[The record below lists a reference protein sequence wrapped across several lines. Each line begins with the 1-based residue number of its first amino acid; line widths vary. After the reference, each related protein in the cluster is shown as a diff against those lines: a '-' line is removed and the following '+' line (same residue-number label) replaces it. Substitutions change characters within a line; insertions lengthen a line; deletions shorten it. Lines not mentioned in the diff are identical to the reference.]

1 MKNLYEPNTFL
12 SLIQLCDYFG
22 LQLLTTASLLSLS
35 LSLSLALFLSHDDDS
50 VSILGHSCLQLREI
64 VLVAL
69 TPSQESASLW
79 QKIRNTQINDFLII

>member
-35 LSLSLALFLSHDDDS
+35 LSHSLSFSLMTMIPYLFWATLAYN
-50 VSILGHSCLQLREI
+50 C
-64 VLVAL
+64 A
-69 TPSQESASLW
+69 
-79 QKIRNTQINDFLII
+79 K